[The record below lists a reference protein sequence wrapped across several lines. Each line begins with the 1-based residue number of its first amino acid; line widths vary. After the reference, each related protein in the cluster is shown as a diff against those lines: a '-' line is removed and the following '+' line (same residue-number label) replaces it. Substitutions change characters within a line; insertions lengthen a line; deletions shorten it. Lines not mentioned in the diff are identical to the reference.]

1 MSAWPPQNQL
11 TAFFYTN
18 FSLWNEAVQ
27 HFTFILSELQPLT
40 EACSSLK
47 VQSFVL
53 LMVCD
58 EKAFTAWR
66 QNYARLH
73 EIYWRIY
80 WRKISW
86 FWAGQAGRTEVFM
99 EWLLFT
105 DLRIARA
112 EAYPPP
118 KNKSNWTI
126 ISSFHL
132 LVYIFIY
139 LKILHLK
146 SVSWVVFMFQFAVMW
161 LCRQPNPRVTLIF
174 HWN

>member
-11 TAFFYTN
+11 TAFFLHQLQFMEWSCATFYLHTFRVTAPN
-18 FSLWNEAVQ
+18 RGLLFIKSAKFCTLDGLRRKSFHSMKAKLCTASWN
-27 HFTFILSELQPLT
+27 I
-40 EACSSLK
+40 
-47 VQSFVL
+47 
-53 LMVCD
+53 
-58 EKAFTAWR
+58 W
-66 QNYARLH
+66 
-73 EIYWRIY
+73 
-80 WRKISW
+80 KISW

-146 SVSWVVFMFQFAVMW
+146 SVSWVVFLFQFAVMW